1 MAVSEPLVAH
11 LLPFSGVGGTE
22 IATLRLAQA
31 AREEGFA
38 SIAFHLPGAE
48 QTRDLFASAGFP
60 TDVYPEHYLSVR
72 RFGTWWRNTRQ
83 LAARLRERGVGL
95 VHCSDLRAGSL
106 AAVSGRMAG
115 LPVLCHV
122 RSRQEVLPVRDRLPL
137 LGVEHFVFVSR
148 ATWRQFGL
156 RIGPARGTVLYD
168 GLEPHP
174 LDATEAAQAR
184 SRVLE
189 EFGLPPDSFLIGTVG
204 RVSPQKD
211 YRTLVE
217 AAAQVAAER
226 PEAHFVVVGEY
237 SSVPAY
243 RRHYEEIQG
252 WLEERRLRS
261 RFTFTDFRDDVPQLA
276 AAFDLFVL
284 CTNTEGFPLVILE
297 AMAQAKAVVATAIDG
312 VPEIVAEGS
321 TGLLHAH
328 GDAQGLAR
336 QILRLMNDEPLRR
349 KLADAGRTL
358 VATRFSREQFRRS
371 VAELYHRFLG

>member
-11 LLPFSGVGGTE
+11 LLPFPGVGGTE

-38 SIAFHLPGAE
+38 SIAFHLPGAG
-48 QTRDLFASAGFP
+48 QTRDLFAAAGFP

-95 VHCSDLRAGSL
+95 VHCSDLLAGSL

-115 LPVLCHV
+115 LPVVCHV
-122 RSRQEVLPVRDRLPL
+122 RNRHDVLPLCDRLPL
-137 LGVEHFVFVSR
+137 LAVERFVFVSQ

-168 GLEPHP
+168 GIEPHP

-184 SRVLE
+184 SRVLK
-189 EFGLPPDSFLIGTVG
+189 EFGLPPGSFLIGMVA

-217 AAAQVAAER
+217 AAAEVVAER
-226 PEAHFVVVGEY
+226 PESRFLVVGEY

-252 WLEERRLRS
+252 WLEERKLRS
-261 RFTFTDFRDDVPQLA
+261 HFTFTDFRNDVPQLV

-284 CTNTEGFPLVILE
+284 CTNWEGFPLVILE
-297 AMAQAKAVVATAIDG
+297 AMAQGKGVLATAVDG
-312 VPEIVAEGS
+312 IPEIVVEGG

-328 GDAQGLAR
+328 GDARGLAR
-336 QILRLMNDEPLRR
+336 QILQLMNDEPLRR

-358 VATRFSREQFRRS
+358 VATRFSRERFRRS
-371 VAELYHRFLG
+371 VAELYHQFLG